1 MRLSNL
7 QLITDTPRNT
17 VPRPMV
23 RAFFSDGTRMKTPAS
38 SSRARSQGKPFKP
51 SPVTKFTGYHTWCL
65 HVAAFERYVQDDLDL
80 QYHQAYTEWVR
91 SEHDLAGDLP
101 YLFNLALQEY
111 GQQRVQ
117 AARDEE
123 APRHLFALDVEDLV
137 EFTSEDIYA
146 AWAIPHQCCGSI
158 EAAAELYA
166 LYRVLNGDDELYAGV
181 TAYLDHPEV
190 VAIFATP
197 ETEEQTVQIRRSRQ
211 EAVQDSEPPAEAEP
225 VPVKAL
231 SLADVRELTIEGLK
245 AAWAN
250 RPESFASLEAAAE
263 ALATLR
269 SLNSPNTERPSFQYM
284 MQHELVLDLE
294 DSLPRELQ
302 DVSPSPTIELEL
314 LRVDRRTVRTQVA
327 VIRPGQGNFRAAMLE
342 RYGGECCITGCR
354 VDALLEAAHII
365 PYRGDQSDD
374 PTNGL
379 LLRVDLHRLFDA
391 HLVSIHPATLTVEVA
406 TSLDDDGYQ
415 ALHGK
420 RLFAFSPK
428 PRILFLE
435 THFSAFNAQLKTGAL
450 RPK

>member
-1 MRLSNL
+1 
-7 QLITDTPRNT
+7 
-17 VPRPMV
+17 
-23 RAFFSDGTRMKTPAS
+23 MKTPAS
-38 SSRARSQGKPFKP
+38 RSRAKSQGKPFKP
-51 SPVTKFTGYHTWCL
+51 SPVIKLTGYRTWSL
-65 HVAAFERYVQDDLDL
+65 HVAAFARYVQDDIDL
-80 QYHQAYTEWVR
+80 QHHQAYVEWAR
-91 SEHDLAGDLP
+91 SEHVLAGDLP

-111 GQQRVQ
+111 GLRRAQ
-117 AARDEE
+117 AALDEE
-123 APRHLFALDVEDLV
+123 APRHLFALDVEDLL
-137 EFTSEDIYA
+137 EFTSEDIHA
-146 AWAIPHQCCGSI
+146 AWAIPRQCCGSI
-158 EAAAELYA
+158 EVAAELYA

-181 TAYLDHPEV
+181 SAYLDHPEV
-190 VAIFATP
+190 VAIFAPP
-197 ETEEQTVQIRRSRQ
+197 EFEEQTVQKGRSLSD
-211 EAVQDSEPPAEAEP
+211 AAHDPVPPAEAEP
-225 VPVKAL
+225 VPGETL

-250 RPESFASLEAAAE
+250 RPESFSSLEAAAE
-263 ALATLR
+263 ALSILR
-269 SLNSPNTERPSFQYM
+269 SLNSPNTERPSFQHM
-284 MQHELVLDLE
+284 MQHQLVQDME

-302 DVSPSPTIELEL
+302 LAMPSPTIELEL
-314 LRVDRRTVRTQVA
+314 LRADRRTVRTQLS
-327 VIRPGQGNFRAAMLE
+327 VIRPGQGNFRATMLE

-354 VDALLEAAHII
+354 VDALLEAAHIL

-406 TSLDDDGYQ
+406 TALDDDGYQ

-435 THFSAFNAQLKTGAL
+435 AHFSTFNAQRGTGAL